1 MKKLR
6 FIWVLLFAVVIGCSD
21 SSPTDPDPGNETNEE
36 ASAEKEFVWDAMNY
50 WYYWQ
55 GDVTELGDD
64 YFDNDTDFNNY
75 LKDFS
80 DAEALF
86 ESLRHPDDD
95 FSFFIDD
102 YEEYQ
107 DEQDGIYA
115 ALGFNYGFYYRDQER
130 TKLVGYVRYI
140 IPGSPAEDAGLKRL
154 DLFTKVDG
162 TTITVNNYLD
172 LLTNDSAHEL
182 TLAKIDTSGGD
193 IEYVDDE
200 TVTVESREVIED
212 PILTTKV
219 VDTSGVKIGY
229 LMYNS
234 FQTNSHQDLNDVFAD
249 FKNQG
254 VNELVLDL
262 RYNGGGSVITSQLLS
277 SMISGL
283 GSSTKFGEF
292 SYNEKRAENNNRE
305 VYFLDEV
312 PLENEEGDIERD
324 SEGDFVNSESMNSL
338 SLNNVYVLTSSGTA
352 SASETVINSLLP
364 HREVIYIGLKTVGKD
379 EGSFTLYDAPAPYLD
394 SDEANPDHKK
404 AIQPIVVKI
413 VNADGEAY
421 PNGFAPD
428 SYDPNISGGCPDDLN
443 DNCVNELTTENL
455 QKKPSLGDPEEP
467 LFSRAI
473 DLITGQQAKRRTDAN
488 QVKMKEVSLPSGF
501 DAFKPHRQ
509 GMHVEPFMMPTDEK

>member
-6 FIWVLLFAVVIGCSD
+6 FIWVLLFAVMIGCSD
-21 SSPTDPDPGNETNEE
+21 SSPTDPDSGNENNVE
-36 ASAEKEFVWDAMNY
+36 ATAEKQFVWNAMNY

-55 GDVTELGDD
+55 ADVTELGDD
-64 YFDNDTDFNNY
+64 YFTNDTDFNNY

-86 ESLRHPDDD
+86 ESLRHPNDD

-107 DEQDGIYA
+107 NEQDGIYA
-115 ALGFNYGFYYRDQER
+115 ALGLNYGFYYKDSQQ
-130 TKLVGYVRYI
+130 TDLVGYVRYI
-140 IPGSPAEDAGLKRL
+140 IPGSPAEDAGLERL

-162 TTITVNNYLD
+162 NTITVNNYLD
-172 LLTNDSAHEL
+172 LLTNNSAHDL
-182 TLAKIDTSGGD
+182 TLAHIDTSGGT
-193 IEYVDDE
+193 IQYVEDE

-212 PILTTKV
+212 PIFTSEV
-219 VDTSGVKIGY
+219 IDTSGVKIGY
-229 LMYNS
+229 LMYNA
-234 FQTNSHQDLNDVFAD
+234 FQTNSHQGLNDVFAD

-262 RYNGGGSVITSQLLS
+262 RYNGGGAVITSQLLT

-292 SYNEKRAENNNRE
+292 EYNQKRSQNNRE
-305 VYFLDEV
+305 VFFLDEV
-312 PLENEEGDIERD
+312 PLENEDGEFDRD
-324 SEGDFVNSESMNSL
+324 SEGNFVNTEPINSL
-338 SLNNVYVLTSSGTA
+338 SLNTVYVLTSSGTA
-352 SASETVINSLLP
+352 SASETVINSLRP
-364 HREVIYIGLKTVGKD
+364 HMEVTYIGLKTVGKD
-379 EGSFTLYDAPAPYLD
+379 EGSLTLYDAPTPYLN

-404 AIQPIVVKI
+404 AIQPIVLKI

-428 SYDPNISGGCPDDLN
+428 GYTSNGCADDEN
-443 DNCVNELTTENL
+443 DNCVTEITLDNL
-455 QKKPSLGDPEEP
+455 LNKPKIGSPEEP

-473 DLITGQQAKRRTDAN
+473 DVIIGQQAKRKATTD
-488 QVKMKEVSLPSGF
+488 QIKMKEVQLPTGL

-509 GMHVEPFMMPTDEK
+509 GMHVEPFMIPTDKK